1 MVGHLDCPIPPED
14 VCCWWIVLPC
24 PGLPSGQSSG
34 PNCASRKTLVGWFL
48 GPKSINNNTGRCSHR
63 TDKWATKNTKKQAFQ
78 AFELK
83 SALDRKELLA
93 SLAFKS
99 FDRMELSDP
108 KRHCH
113 LSLDRQ
119 LNCNT
124 TSVRQSLLLFHSE
137 GIPAPPDCYDRCAT
151 TFNSPSTQIPG
162 VAEEKTI
169 LTNKVRRI
177 NLSTL
182 ALGASTVAE
191 FMNPPPGLSPG
202 NNSNWTDT
210 RTHLNHEEEE
220 DELYRNGRVATK
232 IDCGSQ
238 LGSALASH
246 DDDRG
251 GQGTSRHPAKNYCVI
266 TNRNEEVPLYN
277 SMACLCFLL
286 LHPWVHR

>member
-1 MVGHLDCPIPPED
+1 M
-14 VCCWWIVLPC
+14 
-24 PGLPSGQSSG
+24 
-34 PNCASRKTLVGWFL
+34 
-48 GPKSINNNTGRCSHR
+48 
-63 TDKWATKNTKKQAFQ
+63 
-78 AFELK
+78 
-83 SALDRKELLA
+83 
-93 SLAFKS
+93 
-99 FDRMELSDP
+99 
-108 KRHCH
+108 
-113 LSLDRQ
+113 
-119 LNCNT
+119 
-124 TSVRQSLLLFHSE
+124 
-137 GIPAPPDCYDRCAT
+137 
-151 TFNSPSTQIPG
+151 PG

-191 FMNPPPGLSPG
+191 FMNPLGLSPG
-202 NNSNWTDT
+202 NNSNRTDK

-266 TNRNEEVPLYN
+266 TNRNEEVPIIQWLVCASSSSTLGYTGN
-277 SMACLCFLL
+277 RRRRVTIILHFLSDWRRRRGSHDDTRAL
-286 LHPWVHR
+286 SSTLRTPRA